1 MNHSSKPAGPLS
13 SSRSKVG
20 FQHSTKIIQIYPQAF
35 EAHRMSDGGGGG
47 QGVWEDI
54 IGPGKQLTNTATHS
68 VKYPTRPQKTIQK
81 RAQNHASLLT
91 VTHL

>member
-13 SSRSKVG
+13 SSRSTAG

-35 EAHRMSDGGGGG
+35 EAHLMSDGGGG

-54 IGPGKQLTNTATHS
+54 IGPGKQLTNKVPAPPPKDNSEKSRKSRITTYS
-68 VKYPTRPQKTIQK
+68 DP
-81 RAQNHASLLT
+81 SLT
-91 VTHL
+91 